1 MSRAPRA
8 VGARAVRQT
17 ATRLHVLAGLLLGAR
32 AVAAHAEAVPAEY
45 RGDWVPTTANCASPL
60 RLRMTAAE
68 AVLINGQDQAA
79 YGHIGWPSGYFGEAY
94 SGITVVGIPELDG
107 GNAPFTIFF
116 NAGEKKDV
124 AKLGILQGQEVAGS
138 GKAQYNQIVRAAQQL
153 NRRFPLDD
161 VPLRKCAAAAADGA
175 PLRNIAGD
183 SFYLGRGVAELPQ
196 RGAAVHLHM
205 ARTPLAGG
213 PHHGAKGLPGG
224 DTIVGERYSL
234 RTVLGKNH

>member
-8 VGARAVRQT
+8 VGARDVRQT

-116 NAGEKKDV
+116 NAGGEEGRRQARDT
-124 AKLGILQGQEVAGS
+124 AGPGGRRQRQGAVQPDRAR
-138 GKAQYNQIVRAAQQL
+138 RAAAQ
-153 NRRFPLDD
+153 P
-161 VPLRKCAAAAADGA
+161 A
-175 PLRNIAGD
+175 
-183 SFYLGRGVAELPQ
+183 LP
-196 RGAAVHLHM
+196 
-205 ARTPLAGG
+205 AR
-213 PHHGAKGLPGG
+213 
-224 DTIVGERYSL
+224 
-234 RTVLGKNH
+234 